1 MQDIEYPS
9 RTIGS
14 SSLHA
19 AAAAGRLQEL
29 QTLADDDSALR
40 AAEKVRTVEMTEP
53 GTARVVVRGCDGPG
67 ESCNGTYSRHGDETE
82 NGHPVYRMEGGP
94 GVLYYRG
101 RWKLNDSDEF
111 GGWWYQAKSSTDNL
125 LDCRFK
131 PDAGAKGTPDLEFEG
146 GGWEAEAVA
155 ALPSPLWLACD
166 RGHIECVRLL
176 LEKGSDTDVSNRSRQ
191 TPLFVACRSGHA
203 ECAQLL
209 LERGADPNALDD
221 NGRSPLMAACV
232 GRHPEWH
239 VHLVPTNLAVKIT
252 STESDCAHS
261 PAACL
266 VAVSRFC
273 SAEARTGTRVMRSRT
288 SVRPPNS
295 TAQCFWLCRTG
306 TWERVKRE
314 HAVWRC

>member
-1 MQDIEYPS
+1 M
-9 RTIGS
+9 
-14 SSLHA
+14 
-19 AAAAGRLQEL
+19 
-29 QTLADDDSALR
+29 
-40 AAEKVRTVEMTEP
+40 
-53 GTARVVVRGCDGPG
+53 
-67 ESCNGTYSRHGDETE
+67 
-82 NGHPVYRMEGGP
+82 
-94 GVLYYRG
+94 LYYRG

-131 PDAGAKGTPDLEFEG
+131 PDAGAKGRPDLEFEG

-232 GRHPEWH
+232 GHS
-239 VHLVPTNLAVKIT
+239 VI
-252 STESDCAHS
+252 S
-261 PAACL
+261 PAPMTKLGFATL
-266 VAVSRFC
+266 PPTVLGQAVPAMVFI
-273 SAEARTGTRVMRSRT
+273 A
-288 SVRPPNS
+288 S
-295 TAQCFWLCRTG
+295 TKG
-306 TWERVKRE
+306 
-314 HAVWRC
+314 